1 MTGIHDDKTQATV
14 HALNVEEPDPAALP
28 AMQKLVS
35 DRYHELGLS
44 FRELAAK
51 TIGDDGEP
59 RVSHGTLSN
68 IYRGHHK
75 WTFSPA
81 TLEGIAIALDL
92 RLSAVRE
99 AAGKSTEPRE
109 SLFRLPTRHNRLSPR
124 NRKVVVR
131 FADALLDTQDAYDE
145 TAGALDTIMT
155 LAGGLTSSQVEDLT
169 ATLQMLAKAAP
180 NDEETITIAREQ
192 VQALMDALKA
202 DA

>member
-1 MTGIHDDKTQATV
+1 MNGIHDDKTQAAV
-14 HALNVEEPDPAALP
+14 AALNVETPDPTALP

-51 TIGDDGEP
+51 TEDDDGEL

-75 WTFSPA
+75 WTFSA
-81 TLEGIAIALDL
+81 RTLEGIAIALDL
-92 RLSAVRE
+92 PLSKIQS
-99 AAGKSTEPRE
+99 AAGHSTEPRQ
-109 SLFRLPTRHNRLSPR
+109 SLFRLPTRLNRLSPR
-124 NRKVVVR
+124 HRKVVVR

-145 TAGALDTIMT
+145 VAGSLATILS
-155 LAGGLTSSQVEDLT
+155 LAGGLTSSETEELT

-180 NDEETITIAREQ
+180 NDDSAAESARTQ
-192 VQALMDALKA
+192 VMRLVDKL
-202 DA
+202 DTE